1 MRSGRA
7 EPVHLPVTMTCVCL
21 YIDIHIYKTKLAYF
35 VIVDFLLRLPTIIL
49 RMTLNAC
56 VILVFDCL

>member
-21 YIDIHIYKTKLAYF
+21 YIHIYKTKLAYF